1 VLNPIGFIH
10 QVPLEDAV
18 VEATKLLDAREVRDV
33 RFTIGSNAI
42 GEPSIFF
49 AILLTPYAVHSSR
62 FAGVTE
68 RITTT
73 LFDHLQPYN
82 RWGLQSYF
90 NFTSDRSHFRD
101 PRFM

>member
-1 VLNPIGFIH
+1 VPVPIGLIH
-10 QVPLEDAV
+10 QAQLEEAV
-18 VEATKLLDAREVRDV
+18 VEATKMLDAREVRDV
-33 RFTIGSNAI
+33 RFTVGSDAS

-49 AILLTPYAVHSSR
+49 AILLTSYAVHPSR

-73 LFDHLQPYN
+73 LFDQLQAYN
-82 RWGLQSYF
+82 RWGLLPYF
-90 NFTSDRSHFRD
+90 NFTSNPSHFRD